1 MEGFI
6 EQIASKLGIDSA
18 IAEKAVAV
26 ILNLLKQYAGDEKFS
41 SLMAALPGANQMLAD
56 SDTSSNSDI
65 VGNLTGTLGELLGG
79 GGSGNPLME
88 LMSGMQSIGLDMDQA
103 KTVGLDFLDHAR
115 ETAGEDLV
123 KNITDA
129 VPGLNDFI

>member
-65 VGNLTGTLGELLGG
+65 VGNLTGSLGELLGG

-115 ETAGEDLV
+115 ETAGEDVV